1 MFREKV
7 DHRGEDAEKLENS
20 GGKGTLGKLAE
31 TDVNQQGFLI
41 NKKEWKDQGTEVFEE
56 RGCG

>member
-31 TDVNQQGFLI
+31 TDVN
-41 NKKEWKDQGTEVFEE
+41 
-56 RGCG
+56 